1 MSQFTTYES
10 AQLVRVMQ
18 IVCLICATTITV
30 PGLAMKVLYAP
41 TITNVR
47 KWADI
52 VSLMRKQKQAVQE
65 MIPAPVVKPWV
76 LLFGL

>member
-1 MSQFTTYES
+1 
-10 AQLVRVMQ
+10 
-18 IVCLICATTITV
+18 
-30 PGLAMKVLYAP
+30 MKVLYAP